1 LRWFSHKTCD
11 WDRQGIL
18 AGNLIRAIENHAAS
32 GPPSPFGFGAAAFTR
47 FASEGWW
54 AL

>member
-1 LRWFSHKTCD
+1 MAQRFGEVS
-11 WDRQGIL
+11 
-18 AGNLIRAIENHAAS
+18 
-32 GPPSPFGFGAAAFTR
+32 PPSPFGFGAAAFTR